1 MLSTAKPILETKLRQ
16 ILIDAYKTQ
25 FVSNSEA
32 GAQTGIVSSDINK
45 AALNFANKAAPAAAD
60 AIYNFVKEIGI
71 MINPSPVVVAPPL
84 PPTLPGGPCTG
95 IIPITNI
102 TIL

>member
-1 MLSTAKPILETKLRQ
+1 MLSTAKPILEMKLRQ

-25 FVSNSEA
+25 FTANSQA
-32 GAQTGIVSSDINK
+32 GSQVGVVSSDIDK
-45 AALNFANKAAPAAAD
+45 AALNFANKAAPATAD

-71 MINPSPVVVAPPL
+71 LINPSPSVVAPPL
-84 PPTLPGGPCTG
+84 PPSLPGGPCTG

-102 TIL
+102 TIF

>member
-1 MLSTAKPILETKLRQ
+1 MLSTAKPILEMKLRQ

-25 FVSNSEA
+25 FITNSQA
-32 GAQTGIVSSDINK
+32 GAQVGIVSSDIDK
-45 AALNFANKAAPAAAD
+45 AALNFANKAAPATAD

-71 MINPSPVVVAPPL
+71 MINPTPMVIAPPL

-102 TIL
+102 TIF